1 MTRDDTV
8 RASID
13 IGSNS
18 ILLLALGGD
27 FKPILNEARVTGL
40 GRDLDSTGKF
50 SKEAME
56 ESRDAFKF
64 YHSLC
69 LEKSIDPSSVIVTA
83 TEASRVA
90 SNSKDF
96 FEEIKN
102 DFGFKVKIISG
113 EAEAYYSTLGVLAD
127 KKIKEEFITI
137 MDIGGASTELIRV
150 NTKTRKIITSFSM
163 PIGVVRLNSW
173 LKDGLR
179 DEKRDQ
185 VFEQYSNQLGEVS
198 CSRVYCVA
206 GTMTSVGNMYL
217 GHREFVE
224 SDVHGLLIEYKEIS
238 SLFSRYKSIEP
249 ASILK
254 EFPFL
259 GKRASTIQSGLYLA
273 NSLLSLIRCREAYIS
288 TFGLRYGTILA
299 GGIEDGFIFKNQSI

>member
-1 MTRDDTV
+1 MNQDNTV

-18 ILLLALGGD
+18 ILLLALDGD
-27 FKPILNEARVTGL
+27 LKPILNEARVTGL
-40 GRDLDSTGKF
+40 GRGLDSTGKF
-50 SKEAME
+50 SEEAMKD
-56 ESRDAFKF
+56 SRAVFKY

-69 LEKSIDPSSVIVTA
+69 VEKNIDPSSVIVTA

-96 FEEIKN
+96 FAEIKSH
-102 DFGFKVKIISG
+102 FGFDVQIITG
-113 EAEAYYSTLGVLAD
+113 KAEAYYSTLGVLAD
-127 KKIKEEFITI
+127 EKIKDEFITI

-150 NTKTRKIITSFSM
+150 NTITREIINSFSM

-173 LKDGLR
+173 LKDGVR
-179 DEKRDQ
+179 EEKRDQ
-185 VFEQYSNQLGEVS
+185 VFELYSDQIREVS

-206 GTMTSVGNMYL
+206 GTMTSVGNMHL
-217 GHREFVE
+217 GHKEFIE
-224 SDVHGLLIEYKEIS
+224 SDVHGLMIKYKEID
-238 SLFSRYKSIEP
+238 SLFSRYKAVEA
-249 ASILK
+249 ASILE

-273 NSLLSLIRCREAYIS
+273 TSLLSLIGCTEAYIS

-299 GGIEDGFIFKNQSI
+299 GGIEDGFIFKN